1 MSWCPSGEI
10 NLIPSTVRGN
20 ISRMK
25 KLAIVFLLFP
35 LLLSADREAVLKQ
48 IDVPHNYYFRE
59 MYLPQVT
66 SGPSSVTWSPDGK
79 SVVFSMQG
87 TLWKQNLDS
96 TTAEQLT
103 AGPGYD
109 YQPDWSHNGKWIVFA
124 KYDHDAVEL
133 QLLNL
138 ETGKVSQLTNGGAV
152 NVEPRWSPD
161 DSRIVFVSTQFNK
174 RFHLFVAHMNG
185 DAVSNSEQLTEER
198 RSQVTR
204 YYYSPFDHEIHPTWS
219 PDGKEIL
226 FVSNRENIYGTG
238 GFWRMKAEKGS
249 EPREIR
255 YEETTW
261 RARPDWASDGKRIIY
276 SSYLGRNWHQIWIM
290 TSEGGDPFPL
300 TYGDY
305 DNTAPRWS
313 PDTRKIAYISNRD
326 GNTSLWVM
334 DIPGGKQ
341 LQIKQ
346 SNRKWLKPTGVLELS
361 VIDSTGKPVAARVS
375 VTGEDNRTYAPD
387 DAWIHADDGFD
398 RAVRPFEVH
407 YFHTTGN
414 SKITVP
420 AGKVLV
426 EVMRGFEY
434 RLAHQEIQIAAN
446 QTKKAQFKLEAH
458 MLPARFGTWYS
469 GDMHVHM
476 NYAGTYRNTPEH
488 MIAQGDAENLN
499 IVHNLIVNKEQRIP
513 DMAYFSTKPDP
524 ASTKRT
530 LLLYEQEFHTSY
542 WGHLGVLNLKDH
554 YLIPDYVGYPNT
566 AAASLYPTN
575 ADIADLVH
583 EQGGLIGYVH
593 PWDAEP
599 DPEHA
604 EKLTNELPIDVALNK
619 MDYYE
624 VVGFSDHRITAHVW
638 YRLLNC
644 GFRIPVGGGT
654 DAMSNYASLRGPVG
668 TNRGYVQ
675 LNGALNTDAWFQNLK
690 KGRTFATNS
699 ALVGLQVNG
708 KSAGDEI
715 ALPAGSHDLKF
726 DAAMRSIVPMDHV
739 EIVFNGEVI
748 KQLDLSPDRMSAD
761 ANGTI
766 NINRSGWIV
775 LRAWNEH
782 AKDPVLDLYPYAT
795 TGAIYVKVGE
805 KEVRSAEDASYFLT
819 WIDKVQAAAE
829 KHPDY
834 NSDWERQH
842 VLQLI
847 KDARAVFEQRK
858 QEATK

>member
-1 MSWCPSGEI
+1 
-10 NLIPSTVRGN
+10 
-20 ISRMK
+20 MK
-25 KLAIVFLLFP
+25 KLAILFLLLP
-35 LLLSADREAVLKQ
+35 LLLHADREAVLKQ

-66 SGPSSVTWSPDGK
+66 SGPSTVTWSPDGK

-103 AGPGYD
+103 SGPGYD

-124 KYDHDAVEL
+124 KYDRDAMEL
-133 QLLNL
+133 HLLDL
-138 ETGKVSQLTNGGAV
+138 QTGNVSQLTNGGAV
-152 NVEPRWSPD
+152 NVDPRWSPD
-161 DSRIVFVSTQFNK
+161 DSRIAFVSTQFNK
-174 RFHLFVAHMNG
+174 RFHIFVAHMNNG
-185 DAVSNSEQLTEER
+185 ALSNLEQLTEER
-198 RSQVTR
+198 RSNVTR

-226 FVSNRENIYGTG
+226 FVTNRENIYGTG
-238 GFWRMKAEKGS
+238 GFWRMKAERGA

-300 TYGDY
+300 TYGEY

-341 LQIKQ
+341 QQIKQ
-346 SNRKWLKPTGVLELS
+346 ANRKLLKPSGVLEIS
-361 VIDSTGKPVAARVS
+361 VLDSAGKPMAARVS

-387 DAWIHADDGFD
+387 DAWINADDGFD

-407 YFHTTGN
+407 YFHSNGN

-434 RLAHQEIQIAAN
+434 RLAKQEIQIAAG
-446 QTKKAQFKLEAH
+446 QTRKAQFKLEPH
-458 MLPARFGTWYS
+458 KLPERFGTWYS

-513 DMAYFSTKPDP
+513 DIAYFSTKPDP

-554 YLIPDYVGYPNT
+554 YLMPDYVGYPNT
-566 AAASLYPTN
+566 AAASLYPMN

-583 EQGGLIGYVH
+583 EQGGLMGYVH
-593 PWDAEP
+593 PWDFEP

-644 GFRIPVGGGT
+644 GFRIPIGGGT

-675 LNGALNTDAWFQNLK
+675 LDGPLNADGWFQNLK
-690 KGRTFATNS
+690 KGRSFASNS
-699 ALVGLQVNG
+699 ALVGLLVNG

-715 ALPAGSHDLKF
+715 VLPNGSHDLKF

-739 EIVFNGEVI
+739 EVVFNGDVI
-748 KQLDLSPDRMSAD
+748 KTIDLSADRMSAD
-761 ANGTI
+761 ANGNI

-775 LRAWNEH
+775 LRTWSEH
-782 AKDPVLDLYPYAT
+782 AEDPVLDLYPYAT
-795 TGAIYVKVGE
+795 TGAIYVKVGDQQ
-805 KEVRSAEDASYFLT
+805 VRSAEDAAYFLT
-819 WIDKVQAAAE
+819 WIDKVQSAAE

-834 NSDWERQH
+834 NSEWERQH

-847 KDARAVFEQRK
+847 KDARAVFEKRK
-858 QEATK
+858 QEAAK

>member
-1 MSWCPSGEI
+1 
-10 NLIPSTVRGN
+10 
-20 ISRMK
+20 MK
-25 KLAIVFLLFP
+25 KLAIVFLFLP
-35 LLLSADREAVLKQ
+35 LLVQADREAVLKQ
-48 IDVPHNYYFRE
+48 IDVPHNYYYRE

-79 SVVFSMQG
+79 SLIFSMQG

-96 TTAEQLT
+96 TTAQQLT
-103 AGPGYD
+103 SGPGYD

-124 KYDHDAVEL
+124 KYDRDAVEL
-133 QLLNL
+133 HLLNL
-138 ETGKVSQLTNGGAV
+138 ETGKVSQLTTGGAV

-174 RFHLFVAHMNG
+174 RFHIFVAHMK
-185 DAVSNSEQLTEER
+185 DDSVDHVEQLTEER
-198 RSQVTR
+198 RSKVTR

-238 GFWRMKAEKGS
+238 GFWRMKAEKGA

-300 TYGDY
+300 TYGEY
-305 DNTAPRWS
+305 DNTAARWS
-313 PDTRKIAYISNRD
+313 HDTHKIAYISNRD

-341 LQIKQ
+341 QQILQ
-346 SNRKWLKPTGVLELS
+346 SNRKWLRPCGVLELS
-361 VIDSTGKPVAARVS
+361 VVDSAGKAVAARVS

-407 YFHTTGN
+407 YFHSNGN

-426 EVMRGFEY
+426 EVMRGLEY
-434 RLAHQEIQIAAN
+434 RLIKQEIQIKSGEV
-446 QTKKAQFKLEAH
+446 KKAQFKLEPH
-458 MLPARFGTWYS
+458 MLPQRFGTWYS

-476 NYAGTYRNTPEH
+476 NYAGTYRNVPEH
-488 MIAQGDAENLN
+488 MIAQADAENLN
-499 IVHNLIVNKEQRIP
+499 LVHNLIVNKEQRIP
-513 DMAYFSTKPDP
+513 DIAYFSTKPDP

-575 ADIADLVH
+575 ADVADLAH

-644 GFRIPVGGGT
+644 GFRIPIGGGT

-675 LNGALNTDAWFQNLK
+675 LDGPLNADAWFKNLK

-699 ALVGLQVNG
+699 ALLGFQVEG

-715 ALPAGSHDLKF
+715 VLPNGSHDLQF
-726 DAAMRSIVPMDHV
+726 DAALRSIVPMDHL

-748 KQLDLSPDRMSAD
+748 KQLDLSQDRMSAD
-761 ANGTI
+761 VGGSI
-766 NINRSGWIV
+766 NIDRSGWIV

-782 AKDPVLDLYPYAT
+782 AVDPVLDLYPYAT
-795 TGAIYVKVGE
+795 TGAIYVNVGLD
-805 KEVRSAEDASYFLT
+805 EVRSAEDAAYFLT
-819 WIDKVQAAAE
+819 WIDKVQSAAE

-858 QEATK
+858 LEATK

>member
-1 MSWCPSGEI
+1 
-10 NLIPSTVRGN
+10 
-20 ISRMK
+20 MK
-25 KLAIVFLLFP
+25 KLAILFLLLP
-35 LLLSADREAVLKQ
+35 LLLHADREAVLKQ

-66 SGPSSVTWSPDGK
+66 SGPSTVTWSPDGK

-103 AGPGYD
+103 SGPGYD

-124 KYDHDAVEL
+124 KYDRDAMEL
-133 QLLNL
+133 HLLDL
-138 ETGKVSQLTNGGAV
+138 QTGNVSQLTNSGAV

-161 DSRIVFVSTQFNK
+161 DSRIAFVSTQFNK
-174 RFHLFVAHMNG
+174 RFHIFVAHMNNG
-185 DAVSNSEQLTEER
+185 ALSNLEQLTEER
-198 RSQVTR
+198 RSNVTR

-226 FVSNRENIYGTG
+226 FVTNRENIYGTG
-238 GFWRMKAEKGS
+238 GFWRMKAERGA

-300 TYGDY
+300 TYGEY

-341 LQIKQ
+341 QQIKQ
-346 SNRKWLKPTGVLELS
+346 ANRKLLKPSGVLEIS
-361 VIDSTGKPVAARVS
+361 VLDSAGKPMAARVS

-387 DAWIHADDGFD
+387 DAWINADDGFD

-407 YFHTTGN
+407 YFHSNGN

-434 RLAHQEIQIAAN
+434 RLAKQEIQIAAG
-446 QTKKAQFKLEAH
+446 QTRKAQFKLEPH
-458 MLPARFGTWYS
+458 KLPERFGTWYS

-513 DMAYFSTKPDP
+513 DIAYFSTKPDP

-554 YLIPDYVGYPNT
+554 YLMPDYVGYPNT
-566 AAASLYPTN
+566 AAASLYPMN

-583 EQGGLIGYVH
+583 EQGGLMGYVH
-593 PWDAEP
+593 PWDFEP

-644 GFRIPVGGGT
+644 GFRIPIGGGT

-675 LNGALNTDAWFQNLK
+675 LDGPLNADGWFQNLK
-690 KGRTFATNS
+690 KGRSFASNS
-699 ALVGLQVNG
+699 ALVGLLVNG

-715 ALPAGSHDLKF
+715 VLPNGSHDLKF

-739 EIVFNGEVI
+739 EVVFNGDVI
-748 KQLDLSPDRMSAD
+748 KTIDLSADRMSAD
-761 ANGTI
+761 ANGNI
-766 NINRSGWIV
+766 NINRSGWII
-775 LRAWNEH
+775 LRTWSEH
-782 AKDPVLDLYPYAT
+782 AEDPVLDLYPYAT
-795 TGAIYVKVGE
+795 TGAIYVKVGDQQ
-805 KEVRSAEDASYFLT
+805 VRSAEDAAYFLT
-819 WIDKVQAAAE
+819 WIDKVQSAAE

-834 NSDWERQH
+834 NSEWERQH

-847 KDARAVFEQRK
+847 KDARAVFEKRK
-858 QEATK
+858 QEAAK